1 MKWGCLLCLWCVG
14 AWGCRSGSTEPPPES
29 RLLSW
34 SKQIEVREGWLA
46 RRHELLLPMMRRHGV
61 DMWIIVNEEFHDDPL
76 TQFVA
81 PPRPYAS
88 KRDIFV
94 FIDAGEQGLKKVGLP
109 FQPEEQVA
117 RFFEVSPTLLDQGL
131 ALSELFLQYQ
141 PRAIGLSMGG
151 QRGISRSLTR
161 ASHAFLVDAM
171 GPEAERRFVS
181 AEPLIEEYLDTRL
194 PEEFSHY
201 TTLVAVTAKVARQ
214 AFSAEVIT
222 PGKTTVGDI
231 RRFLYDRAGALGLGM
246 WFEPDVRVQRQG
258 VALPSSF
265 GILIATAK
273 DDTVLQRGDLLHL
286 DFGLSY
292 MGLSSDWQRMAYVL
306 REGEED
312 APAGLKQALAR
323 TQTFQDA
330 VMLRASR
337 PERTVAEVY
346 DAAMA
351 EMEGQGIQARLYSH
365 PLGNHGHGMGAG
377 IDEGTARREPPPRL
391 RKGSYMAIE
400 LSTTSEVP
408 EWGGQKVQV
417 MEEDPAWLSDEGW
430 KFFVP
435 RQDAYFLI
443 P

>member
-1 MKWGCLLCLWCVG
+1 LLSLWCALVG
-14 AWGCRSGSTEPPPES
+14 GCRSGSTEQPPES
-29 RLLSW
+29 QLLSW
-34 SKQIEVREGWLA
+34 SKQIAVREGWLA

-88 KRDIFV
+88 TRDIFV
-94 FIDAGEQGLKKVGLP
+94 FIDTGEQGLKKVGLP
-109 FQPEEQVA
+109 FQPEEHVA
-117 RFFEVSPTLLDQGL
+117 RFFETPPMPSGQGI
-131 ALSELFLQYQ
+131 ALSELFQQYQ

-151 QRGISRSLTR
+151 RRGISRGLTL

-201 TTLVAVTAKVARQ
+201 TTLVAVTARLARL
-214 AFSAEVIT
+214 AFSPEVIA

-246 WFEPDVRVQRQG
+246 WFQPDVRVQRQG
-258 VALPSSF
+258 MAPSQNF
-265 GILIATAK
+265 GHLIATAK
-273 DDTVLQRGDLLHL
+273 DDTVIQRGDLLHL

-306 REGEED
+306 REGEQD
-312 APAGLKQALAR
+312 APAGLKQALAH
-323 TQTFQDA
+323 TQALQDA
-330 VMLRASR
+330 LMLRASR

-346 DAAMA
+346 DTTLA
-351 EMEGQGIQARLYSH
+351 EMDGRGIKARLYSH

-400 LSTTSEVP
+400 LSTLTEVP

-417 MEEDPAWLSDEGW
+417 MQEDPAWLTDEGW

-435 RQDAYFLI
+435 RQEAYFLI